1 MALWRRAVRVA
12 LIISVL
18 GVGTAVVVG
27 LRDRAEPARALV
39 VERTDPDAVIQTRG
53 SRIVQA
59 DALGEN
65 LRVVADRQDT
75 YRDGS
80 LRLVDNVQVTVADR
94 EDRPGFVLTSDEA
107 TLDAGKT
114 AVELTGAVEMQSSDG
129 LSASTDAASY
139 AKGDGV
145 VRMPGPTTFRRDG
158 MDAAGD
164 AAVYD
169 RDHDLLRLLD
179 NAHVELV
186 ADTTRTTIRSR
197 TAVLAQTDGY
207 MEFNTDVT
215 IETDTEEMTAG
226 RARVTLKGEG
236 TTVEALDLMRDARIV
251 GIDPRP
257 GTLRKMT
264 ARTIGLAYNDT
275 GETLETAVLTGGGH
289 LEMAA
294 ANDQIGSTISSQSIR
309 LTFDEDGAELGA
321 LVARNQVRLTLPE
334 RPETAVQTVGA
345 NLLTVTGE
353 NGRGLEQ
360 AQFEG
365 NVIFREVLPSD
376 TAVPVTR
383 VTRADRLDATLSDG
397 MTRLGDARF
406 LGDVTVE
413 NGDVVGE
420 ADEAVYAID
429 EDRVELLTSGSAGRT
444 PRVEDRRGS
453 VQANVIT
460 LGVGDDDR
468 LTAIGEV
475 ESVLV
480 TDPADSDAER
490 GARRPGLLE
499 PSEPTYVTAG
509 HLAYDGTTDVAV
521 YSQGARLWQ
530 GATEFNGETI
540 VLNEADGNI
549 TVDENVRTR
558 SMINQINDE
567 TGLQEESITNGQA
580 DHFTYDDTLH
590 RATYTTD
597 ARLTGPRGDLSADEI
612 SLFLLP
618 DSRTL
623 ERIEAT
629 GQVELSMPDRSI
641 TGESLVYYDA
651 DGRYEMTGEP
661 VLIVEELEAGDG
673 DDGSN
678 TDMNDGTN
686 TGSTS
691 DDNNDNQGRRRR
703 RRGRSD
709 ERCRSTTGRSLTFF
723 LTDDAVSVDGES
735 EVRTETLR
743 GNCRGLAR

>member
-1 MALWRRAVRVA
+1 MALWRQAVRVG
-12 LIISVL
+12 LVLSVL

-75 YRDGS
+75 YRDGG

-94 EDRPGFVLTSDEA
+94 EDRAGFVLTSDEA
-107 TLDAGKT
+107 TLDAAKT
-114 AVELTGAVEMQSSDG
+114 SVDLTGSVEMQSSDG

-139 AKGDGV
+139 TEGDGV

-164 AAVYD
+164 GAAYD

-179 NAHVELV
+179 TAQVDLV
-186 ADTTRTTIRSR
+186 SGTTRTRILSR

-207 MEFNTDVT
+207 MEFNSDVA
-215 IETDTEEMTAG
+215 IETDTEAMTAG
-226 RARVTLKGEG
+226 RARVTLAGEG
-236 TTVEALDLMRDARIV
+236 TTVAALDLMRDARIV

-257 GTLRKMT
+257 GNLRAMT
-264 ARTIGLAYNDT
+264 ARAIGLAYDDT
-275 GETLETAVLTGGGH
+275 GETLETAVLTGGAQI
-289 LEMAA
+289 EIAA
-294 ANDQIGSTISSQSIR
+294 ANDQVGSTVSSQSIR
-309 LTFDEDGAELGA
+309 LAFDDHGANLGE

-334 RPETAVQTVGA
+334 RPETAAQTIAA

-353 NGRGLEQ
+353 SGRGLEQ
-360 AQFEG
+360 ARFEG
-365 NVIFREVLPSD
+365 DVTFREVVPND
-376 TAVPVTR
+376 AGVPVIR
-383 VTRADRLDATLSDG
+383 VTRSNRLDATLSDG

-406 LGDVTVE
+406 LGDVTFE
-413 NGDVVGE
+413 NGDVVGA

-429 EDRVELLTSGSAGRT
+429 EGRVELLTSGSAGRT

-460 LGVGDDDR
+460 LGVGDDDQ
-468 LTAIGEV
+468 LTASGEV

-480 TDPADSDAER
+480 TDPADSDAGP

-509 HLAYDGTTDVAV
+509 HLAYDGTTEVAV
-521 YSQGARLWQ
+521 YSEGARLWQ

-540 VLNEADGNI
+540 VLDEADGNI
-549 TVDENVRTR
+549 TADTAVRTR

-567 TGLQEESITNGQA
+567 TGLQEESITNGRA
-580 DHFTYDDTLH
+580 DRFVYDDTLH

-597 ARLTGPRGDLSADEI
+597 ARLTGSRGDLSADEI

-629 GQVELSMPDRSI
+629 GQVELTMPGRLI
-641 TGESLVYYDA
+641 TGDSLVYYDA
-651 DGRYEMTGEP
+651 DGRYEMTGGP
-661 VLIVEELEAGDG
+661 VLIIEELEGADEDDSTNNARTNRRNRNGDSEG
-673 DDGSN
+673 GGN
-678 TDMNDGTN
+678 
-686 TGSTS
+686 
-691 DDNNDNQGRRRR
+691 RRN
-703 RRGRSD
+703 